1 MQVLLTERAGAD
13 AEAAAQ
19 ALVDAGHV
27 VRFCHDEHDPVHCV
41 ADVGGRCPLEHD
53 VVDAVLAVHAGDDGG
68 RCGVRHH
75 VPVTVAGSSPG
86 DTVAGVVA
94 AANQPLCAHSIA
106 ATDVFR
112 RSLETAGLP
121 GDATVDVRRRN
132 GYLRVTIEAPFV
144 VPATVAQKGAV
155 RICQVLREMDSTA
168 RGIDVASPTL
178 VDGEQRR

>member
-1 MQVLLTERAGAD
+1 MQVLLTERASAD
-13 AEAAAQ
+13 AEAAAR
-19 ALVDAGHV
+19 ALVEAGHV

-41 ADVGGRCPLEHD
+41 ADLGGRCPLEHD
-53 VVDAVLAVHAGDDGG
+53 VVDAVLAMRAGDDGG
-68 RCGVRHH
+68 RCGVRHR
-75 VPVTVAGSSPG
+75 VPVAVAGSSPG
-86 DTVAGVVA
+86 DVVAGVTA

-121 GDATVDVRRRN
+121 DDATVDVRRRN

-144 VPATVAQKGAV
+144 VPATVAQRGAV
-155 RICQVLREMDSTA
+155 RICQVLREMDTTA

-178 VDGEQRR
+178 VERQR

>member
-1 MQVLLTERAGAD
+1 MQVLLTERAGAE

-27 VRFCHDEHDPVHCV
+27 VRFCHDEHDPEHCV

-75 VPVTVAGSSPG
+75 VPVAVAGSSPG
-86 DTVAGVVA
+86 DVDAGVTA
-94 AANQPLCAHSIA
+94 AATQPLCAHSIA
-106 ATDVFR
+106 ATDVVR

-132 GYLRVTIEAPFV
+132 GYLRVTIEAPFA
-144 VPATVAQKGAV
+144 VPATVAQRGAV
-155 RICQVLREMDSTA
+155 RICQVLREIDSTA
-168 RGIDVASPTL
+168 RGIDVASPT
-178 VDGEQRR
+178 VVEGRR